1 MSLAAQII
9 ANRKHCDV
17 ASGFSPKHCAWSW
30 QTNSERTSL
39 LVAAQ
44 KVDWNRYHR
53 TNKSKAFCL
62 YLGPCHE
69 FVSRLSRE
77 LASWSNKLADSART
91 IVNNCA
97 CDELATRQ
105 NVNRAVS
112 ETFLHSFAVLFR
124 LSFCDTFKACSFS
137 IAASMW
143 LGYILANVHFHRWA
157 FAKTIL
163 SEIFRKC
170 GFSFRKGMLL

>member
-1 MSLAAQII
+1 MTLPLAFSQTLRMIMSNQQWKDL
-9 ANRKHCDV
+9 
-17 ASGFSPKHCAWSW
+17 
-30 QTNSERTSL
+30 L

-112 ETFLHSFAVLFR
+112 ETFLHSFAILFH

-163 SEIFRKC
+163 SEIFREC